1 MMMQGSLVWSE
12 ESLQFVPSL
21 LAIRHGEALCNF
33 DVRVGSHMCSGFLG
47 PAVGLQTRSS
57 KGGRHKGVK
66 GVLHRTFQ

>member
-12 ESLQFVPSL
+12 ESLQFVPSSL
-21 LAIRHGEALCNF
+21 LAIRQGEALCNF

-57 KGGRHKGVK
+57 KEGRRKGVI
-66 GVLHRTFQ
+66 HRTFQ